1 MPQRAP
7 LWHHGP
13 VPVTFLAHQAPVL
26 PMKRRWPGLDGVALV
41 AGSMVPDLA
50 VTTLRT
56 TPRYLFGWPMWWE
69 GHTVGDQL
77 RWCLPVGLVL
87 TVLLRRLVLP
97 TLAPYL
103 PDCGT
108 FHLQDLRHVGRARH
122 RWWVIAG
129 SVLLGSISHIVID
142 GFTHPNGWAVDVIP
156 GLGRGVA
163 SVLQVVAS
171 IALSAFTLWQLWL
184 IGRDRSLCAWHHV
197 EPTPPVRPVREVP
210 VRVVAVVLTLA
221 AAAWAATQTERGR
234 TIVVMT
240 WFALTLAAAVLL
252 SIAVRLGARSQG
264 RVVAPAG

>member
-1 MPQRAP
+1 
-7 LWHHGP
+7 
-13 VPVTFLAHQAPVL
+13 
-26 PMKRRWPGLDGVALV
+26 
-41 AGSMVPDLA
+41 MVPDLA

-77 RWCLPVGLVL
+77 RWCLPVGLLL

-108 FHLQDLRHVGRARH
+108 FHLQDLRHVGRVRY

-129 SVLLGSISHIVID
+129 SVLLGSLSHIVID
-142 GFTHPNGWAVDVIP
+142 GFTHPNGWAVGVVP

-171 IALSAFTLWQLWL
+171 VALSVFTVWQMWL
-184 IGRDRSLCAWHHV
+184 IGRDRSICAWNDV
-197 EPTPPVRPVREVP
+197 EPTPSVRPAGALP
-210 VRVVAVVLTLA
+210 VRVVAVLLALA

-240 WFALTLAAAVLL
+240 WFVLSVAAAALL
-252 SIAVRLGARSQG
+252 ALAVRVSERSSPPATAP
-264 RVVAPAG
+264 VA

>member
-1 MPQRAP
+1 MPRRAA

-77 RWCLPVGLVL
+77 RWCLPVGLLL

-108 FHLQDLRHVGRARH
+108 FHLQDLRHVGRARY

-129 SVLLGSISHIVID
+129 SVLIGSISHIVID
-142 GFTHPNGWAVDVIP
+142 GFTHPNGWAVGVIP

-171 IALSAFTLWQLWL
+171 VALSAFAVWQLWL
-184 IGRDRSLCAWHHV
+184 IGRDRSICAWNDV
-197 EPTPPVRPVREVP
+197 EPTPSVRPAGELS
-210 VRVVAVVLTLA
+210 VRVVAVLLTLA

-240 WFALTLAAAVLL
+240 WFVLSVAAAAVLAL
-252 SIAVRLGARSQG
+252 AVRVSERSSPPATAP
-264 RVVAPAG
+264 VA